1 MCAYLILQLA
11 LAGLLTK
18 SYAIQVESGP
28 AATTFSYSSFTYTQ
42 MTSDR
47 YPTPLPSPVTY
58 ITPFAP
64 SFSAASTL
72 LPDNITYTTYSFDQN
87 ATYTNDGLYGQSAY
101 VALWDN
107 YTYSTEPPFTT
118 TVSPTP
124 VASSELVFPP
134 ALYNAPVIEQNSSQF
149 PPDFIWGLAGSAWQI
164 EGGLQLEGR
173 GPGQLDIIG
182 TTDNPTTGN
191 DSNTADMNYF
201 LYKQDIARLAA
212 IGVPYYSFSISWSR
226 AVPFGVAN
234 SPVNTQALEHYED
247 VISTCL
253 EYGVTPIVTLM
264 HIDNPTSISLE
275 DATLREHFLYYAKQ
289 VMTRFADRVPIWI
302 TFNEPNLVGYFF
314 GYSALPNILLAH
326 ADVYHWYKET
336 LNGTG
341 RISTKLA
348 NTLAL
353 PLDPSNPDDV
363 EAATRYQDFQVGIM
377 SNPLYLGTDYPE
389 VVRNTSGVNLRVLT
403 DNEIAY
409 INGTSDFY
417 AVDAYISQFA
427 SPAPGGIA
435 ACAANTS
442 DPLFPTCAT
451 VSNIQLNGWAMGAR
465 SNAYSYIAPQYVRQQ
480 LGYLWNTFRP
490 AGGIMVTE
498 FGFPVYGEYARA
510 LEDQRQDLERSLYYL
525 DFLAEALKSIHEDGV
540 NVIGALAWSFVDNNE
555 FGSYENQYGLQTV
568 NRTDGVLTRHYK
580 RSLFDLVDFFSS
592 HIPAA

>member
-42 MTSDR
+42 MTLDR

-64 SFSAASTL
+64 SFSDASTL
-72 LPDNITYTTYSFDQN
+72 LPANITYTTYSFDQN
-87 ATYTNDGLYGQSAY
+87 ATNTNDGIYGQSAY

-124 VASSELVFPP
+124 IASSDLVFPP
-134 ALYNAPVIEQNSSQF
+134 ALYNAPAFEQNSSQF
-149 PPDFIWGLAGSAWQI
+149 PHGFIWGLAGSAWQI
-164 EGGLQLEGR
+164 EGGLKLEGR

-226 AVPFGVAN
+226 VVPFGVAN
-234 SPVNTQALEHYED
+234 SPVNTQALKHYED

-289 VMTRFADRVPIWI
+289 VMARFADRVPIWI

-314 GYSALPNILLAH
+314 NYSALPNILLAH

-377 SNPLYLGTDYPE
+377 SNPLYLGKDYPE
-389 VVRNTSGVNLRVLT
+389 VVRNTSGVNLRALT
-403 DNEIAY
+403 DDEVVY
-409 INGTSDFY
+409 VNGTSDFY

-442 DPLFPTCAT
+442 DPLFPTCAI

-490 AGGIMVTE
+490 SGGIMVTE
-498 FGFPVYGEYARA
+498 FGFPVYGEYSRA

-525 DFLAEALKSIHEDGV
+525 DFLAEALKSVHEDGV
-540 NVIGALAWSFVDNNE
+540 NFIGALAWSFVDNNE

-568 NRTDGVLTRHYK
+568 NRTDGSLTRHYK

-592 HIPAA
+592 HISAA